1 MYTLPFTKLI
11 KDNDDHFD
19 HGIDYLGVST
29 RAIRVG
35 MLTIKVFIC
44 FSDALQ
50 LAC

>member
-1 MYTLPFTKLI
+1 MKVTQVPGGAYVHPFTKLI

-35 MLTIKVFIC
+35 MLTIKNH
-44 FSDALQ
+44 
-50 LAC
+50 